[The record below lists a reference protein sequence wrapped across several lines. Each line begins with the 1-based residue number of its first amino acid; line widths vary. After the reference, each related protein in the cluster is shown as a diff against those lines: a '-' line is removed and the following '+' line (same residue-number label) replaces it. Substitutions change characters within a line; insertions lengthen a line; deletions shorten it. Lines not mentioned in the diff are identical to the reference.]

1 MNRFALATSRQ
12 VRLFCGLGL
21 LVACLFWPLV
31 ARAQSVPRRTAIAV
45 VSGGANAPFSLRLR
59 AELLGLGWR
68 AIEIEPE
75 ADLALAQIARRAG
88 TLAVLRVGTRA
99 EGIEVWVAPEVDAEA
114 SSEWIDIEAARP
126 ELAVL
131 RAVEALR
138 ARFVELGL
146 EPEATTAT
154 IPMPSAPPPP
164 PPAPRRPLRVWLGAR
179 TALSWTPGGVS
190 EVPYAGALVRWLP
203 TPMGALVLELAL
215 PLRRAQ
221 VHGVEGRT
229 SVRPF
234 LMAALAEPQLTFHNW
249 QLAAGLGAALA
260 VIDLEGH
267 PAAGYA
273 GRSDTL
279 VTGLALARTAAQL
292 RLGRRWQLR
301 VDATYGIAAPR
312 PVVRFDERVAAVW
325 GRPLLLAGINLQWAL
340 FAH

>member
-1 MNRFALATSRQ
+1 MNRLGQATSRK
-12 VRLFCGLGL
+12 VRLLCGLGL
-21 LVACLFWPLV
+21 LVACLFWPLA

-45 VSGGANAPFSLRLR
+45 VSGGADTPFSLRLK
-59 AELLGLGWR
+59 AELLELGWR
-68 AIEIEPE
+68 AIDIEPE

-88 TLAVLRVGTRA
+88 TLAVLRVGKRA

-114 SSEWIDIEAARP
+114 SSEWIDIETARP

-146 EPEATTAT
+146 EPEGTAAATPVPLAQ
-154 IPMPSAPPPP
+154 PP
-164 PPAPRRPLRVWLGAR
+164 PPAPPRALRLWLGAR
-179 TALSWTPGGVS
+179 AAVSWSPGGSS
-190 EVPYAGALVRWLP
+190 EIPYAGALVRWLP
-203 TPMGALVLELAL
+203 TPLGAVVLELAV
-215 PLRRAQ
+215 PVRSGQ
-221 VHGVEGRT
+221 VHGIEGRT

-234 LMAALAEPQLTFHNW
+234 VIAALAEPQLTFQHW
-249 QLAAGLGAALA
+249 HFVAGLGAALA
-260 VIDLEGH
+260 LIELEGH

-292 RLGRRWQLR
+292 RLARRWQLR
-301 VDATYGIAAPR
+301 FDVTYGIAAPR

-325 GRPLLLAGINLQWAL
+325 GRPLLLAGINLQWAI
-340 FAH
+340 FGE

>member
-1 MNRFALATSRQ
+1 MTRAGLATIRQ
-12 VRLFCGLGL
+12 VRLLCGLSV
-21 LVACLFWPLV
+21 LVACLFWPPA

-59 AELLGLGWR
+59 AELQGLGWR

-114 SSEWIDIEAARP
+114 SSEWIDIEPARQ

-154 IPMPSAPPPP
+154 IPMPSTQPR
-164 PPAPRRPLRVWLGAR
+164 PPAPRRALRVWLGAR

-215 PLRRAQ
+215 PLRRAH
-221 VHGVEGRT
+221 VSGVEGRT

-234 LMAALAEPQLTFHNW
+234 LLAALAEPQLTFRHW

-292 RLGRRWQLR
+292 RLARRWQLR

-325 GRPLLLAGINLQWAL
+325 GRPLLLAGINLQWSL
-340 FAH
+340 FDD